1 MHALEYR
8 FGSRQPLGFT
18 LKSEAN
24 IASVT
29 GPVGERHPVI
39 SLLGCC
45 TKCLRSLHIF
55 HSPCKIIANHSP
67 CKITRPAPMCDR
79 TEFQQRCGHTLP
91 ETMHSGR
98 LREFVFV
105 TIPSYSVHWQLI
117 GGR

>member
-29 GPVGERHPVI
+29 GPVGEPHPVI

-45 TKCLRSLHIF
+45 TKCLRSLHI
-55 HSPCKIIANHSP
+55 
-67 CKITRPAPMCDR
+67 
-79 TEFQQRCGHTLP
+79 
-91 ETMHSGR
+91 
-98 LREFVFV
+98 
-105 TIPSYSVHWQLI
+105 
-117 GGR
+117 